1 MDKMVFAND
10 GSASAWFAVRPHPLG
25 FIGIVNLVLAGK
37 PGCSVRHECLG
48 IRASRDDAL
57 EDARSDAGVLVRMW
71 SEDRVQ
77 LGDL

>member
-1 MDKMVFAND
+1 MDNMFFAND
-10 GSASAWFAVRPHPLG
+10 GSASAWFTARPHPLG
-25 FIGIVNLVLAGK
+25 FVGMVNLVLAGK

-48 IRASRDDAL
+48 IRGSRDDAL
-57 EDARSDAGVLVRMW
+57 QDARSDASELVRMW